1 MHIQGESEDCK
12 GSFKFEEVDF
22 SPKALS
28 DASAKELWEKWGLD
42 QNSYIKRLSFDEF
55 FSEEQKDVFFKDLFS
70 SEIARKALGIST
82 GRNNSWTS
90 VGPLTSYTATDL
102 TATVTNLDFFSKI
115 NDLED
120 PAVVRDKG
128 ALVKCFDEFV
138 DGVPLSDELRKM
150 LVMEE
155 SEHFEEF
162 SEEERRE
169 FIFHIFLRVCMGGGM
184 CQYEDD
190 IRPYLE
196 TVKVNYPPSHPK
208 DHSPLSPSTT
218 PARLGDAARFVFQ
231 GLYKDLVSV
240 QKNPSTKALE
250 VTSFVYQLEEAE
262 GEFGSLF
269 PDCASRQHSFC
280 YLVVEPTKRHVTIWY
295 LSHMTLF

>member
-196 TVKVNYPPSHPK
+196 TVK
-208 DHSPLSPSTT
+208 
-218 PARLGDAARFVFQ
+218 